1 LTTWAA
7 STTGI
12 AVCLGRPAQ
21 FPAAAGR
28 EVADA
33 DAVAGNAPTAAAAQA
48 ARTSRRAR
56 TRGDSFCRT
65 AAPSSHAAGG
75 IALLCR
81 ADRARYGS
89 LARRRC
95 AVGSKD
101 KGGKE
106 TKKPKKDKT

>member
-21 FPAAAGR
+21 LAAVAGS
-28 EVADA
+28 VVA
-33 DAVAGNAPTAAAAQA
+33 DAVAGNAPTAVAAQA

-75 IALLCR
+75 VALLCR

-106 TKKPKKDKT
+106 TKKPKKDKK